1 MKKLIT
7 AIILT
12 ALMLTVAPVLADYT
26 STSAA
31 TSTPLKFKKVV
42 NLVCMQTA
50 VEKRDNAIIAAL
62 TARETALLAAL
73 TARRDALKAAWGISD
88 AKARRKA
95 LRTAWD
101 AYKAARK
108 KAANDFSKARKAAW
122 RQFYKDIKSCK
133 DRSGSDLEVVGEGV
147 DTQL

>member
-12 ALMLTVAPVLADYT
+12 ALMLSVAPILADNT
-26 STSAA
+26 STSTA
-31 TSTPLKFKKVV
+31 TSTPPKPKKVV

-50 VEKRDNAIIAAL
+50 VEKRDNAIIAVF
-62 TARETALLAAL
+62 TARDAALITAL

-88 AKARRKA
+88 AKARRTA

-101 AYKAARK
+101 NYK
-108 KAANDFSKARKAAW
+108 KARRKAVDDFNKARKAAW
-122 RQFYKDIKSCK
+122 RQFYKDIKLCK

-147 DTQL
+147 DAQL